1 MSPLPSSAFFMTCHT
16 GPSPLW
22 GGSAPLGDS
31 PGGTSL
37 SRERLTPDGASRLL
51 SGSVGRRTPAP

>member
-1 MSPLPSSAFFMTCHT
+1 MTCHT
-16 GPSPLW
+16 GPSPL
-22 GGSAPLGDS
+22 GGGPAPLGDS